1 MARPTAAERVLIDRR
16 RARVL
21 AMRIEQRPYSEIAA
35 ELGITEDVAEKDYQ
49 RARDAAKA
57 EFAAARSAAVAVEA
71 VRLDAMEQAA
81 WEVLRRDHI
90 VIQHG
95 QVVRIN
101 RKPVKDDG
109 PILDAIDRLVRIS
122 ARRAKMLGLDAP
134 VKVEVSDER
143 RAAIRAVAERLAAAR
158 LGDVQPGGA
167 GPAAGD
173 AQG

>member
-1 MARPTAAERVLIDRR
+1 MARPTAEERVLIERR

-21 AMRIEQRPYSEIAA
+21 AMRIEQRPYSEIAR

-57 EFAAARSAAVAVEA
+57 EFSAARSASVAIEA
-71 VRLDAMEQAA
+71 VRLDAMERAA
-81 WEVLRRDHI
+81 WEVLRREHI

-95 QVVRIN
+95 KVVRIN
-101 RKPVKDDG
+101 RRPVKDDG

-143 RAAIRAVAERLAAAR
+143 RAAIRAIAERLAAAR

-167 GPAAGD
+167 GPADGD
-173 AQG
+173 AQV